1 MRRHTPAPNGP
12 HPPDEGGRGRVLAI
26 CSGNICRSP
35 AAELLLR
42 DRLGQLA
49 VSSAGTIGV
58 VGHPVEP
65 AMARLLLADGL
76 PPEPIAAFAAR
87 RLSEAE
93 VASADLVL
101 GMAAEHRSAA
111 VQAHPQALRRSFTL
125 VEFSALVAA
134 LPTSVTAA
142 LTAALTATAYPS
154 GRARL
159 QALVTAADDLRRS
172 RRVPLP
178 ADLDVA
184 DPYGRGE
191 AAYRQAYAAIRAALG
206 PVVSALQEG

>member
-1 MRRHTPAPNGP
+1 MSAR
-12 HPPDEGGRGRVLAI
+12 PDEPPPTDEAGRGRVLSI

-42 DRLGQLA
+42 DRLGHVT

-65 AMARLLLADGL
+65 AMARLLLDSGV
-76 PPEPIAAFAAR
+76 PPEQVAAFRAC
-87 RLSEAE
+87 RLSEAD

-142 LTAALTATAYPS
+142 VRGAAYPS

-159 QALVTAADDLRRS
+159 QAVVTAADDLRRS
-172 RRVPLP
+172 RRAPLP
-178 ADLDVA
+178 TDLDVA